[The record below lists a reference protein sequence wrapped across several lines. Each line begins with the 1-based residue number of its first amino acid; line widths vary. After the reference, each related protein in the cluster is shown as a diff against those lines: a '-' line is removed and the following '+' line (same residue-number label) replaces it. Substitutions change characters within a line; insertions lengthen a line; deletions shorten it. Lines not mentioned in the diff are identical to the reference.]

1 MYVCVCVCV
10 CVCVYLN
17 ADNSHDDVVI
27 VCAAPAQDVG
37 SFFISLLTK
46 FMNSILCAVKRQ
58 QTEQVAEL
66 LSWRQLIQTNT
77 K

>member
-1 MYVCVCVCV
+1 MFGVCVCVH
-10 CVCVYLN
+10 LN

-27 VCAAPAQDVG
+27 LCAAPAQDVG

-46 FMNSILCAVKRQ
+46 FVNSILCAVKRQ
-58 QTEQVAEL
+58 QTELV
-66 LSWRQLIQTNT
+66 T